1 MLSIDIDEPVLKRL
15 PMKFILIVI
24 IPLSRKRNT
33 QKNASSQL
41 NEKKHSYNFEDGYL
55 GSCVFFKGYLL
66 SPL

>member
-1 MLSIDIDEPVLKRL
+1 
-15 PMKFILIVI
+15 MKFILIVI
-24 IPLSRKRNT
+24 ISLSRKRNT